1 MGVTGAAELEALC
14 ANALAE
20 AAGQE
25 AALACDPRCSRVLQD
40 LLERCSTP
48 QQAASFLAAAAGP
61 FCALG
66 CHACASHVLEACL
79 RAVAAHVD
87 APPEAGT
94 DASRLR
100 PVEDSLATICKVG
113 VESTLPMSSRRS
125 SGGLHRAVAAR
136 LCGPVMSWPD
146 LDCDAAGDNAVA
158 IMRSK
163 YGSHVLRNLLA
174 LLCGHQLAEPQAA
187 ARPDQQRRQALLAGH
202 PSASGTAAV
211 NGARRELFA
220 KLLNSL
226 LEALMRAIE
235 DEIHSLRVDPAAG
248 PVLQAML
255 AAAEGDEAWIR
266 KMAALFLSSPPI
278 EKPKLHQ
285 KVLKAAPMDDAHA
298 LLQDRFGS
306 HLMEAML
313 RVSSAELYHKLYTE
327 YYMGHLHKLSM
338 HPTANYTVQALM
350 ACAKYGAQVRMIAE
364 ELEGHLAE
372 LLVGRRAGV
381 ICAALAEAVTS
392 IEHPT
397 AAKGVTPRL
406 LALGH
411 FGGGTISSPPGH
423 ARHVSV
429 LGSTILQLVLCFS
442 KEASQPYWASL
453 AAMKPEDL
461 AAVVKD
467 GLGGRV
473 LEVFLSSKAS
483 HKLKQ
488 RAISKLTGRFG
499 ELAKL
504 PSGSHTVEKCFLAA
518 DLRLKEAIAG
528 EFMLRPEEWRARQA
542 KSVGMRQAF
551 AGLFGNPD
559 HQTTG
564 EGSSIGSRGKPEE
577 PATSG
582 VMADLEA
589 TAASTVPQT
598 QGQVTGVSNEGGDYL
613 SSQVDDSLQAVM
625 AALRGGARAPKRA
638 KAAERKLHLPAKK
651 KHKTSITSE
660 EAH

>member
-1 MGVTGAAELEALC
+1 MARPGRSAAPPAPRREPPPPPPPPPAARVDAATASYFGEIAGLLAPGSQPPDDPAGRPSFVEPELEALC

-48 QQAASFLAAAAGP
+48 QQAASFLAAAAGS

-79 RAVAAHVD
+79 RAVAAHVE
-87 APPEAGT
+87 APPPDT

-100 PVEDSLATICKVG
+100 SVEDSLAAICK
-113 VESTLPMSSRRS
+113 
-125 SGGLHRAVAAR
+125 
-136 LCGPVMSWPD
+136 
-146 LDCDAAGDNAVA
+146 AAGDNAVA
-158 IMRSK
+158 MMRSK

-174 LLCGHQLAEPQAA
+174 LLSGHQLAEPQAV

-202 PSASGTAAV
+202 PSASGPAAV
-211 NGARRELFA
+211 HGARRKLFS
-220 KLLNSL
+220 KLLNSV
-226 LEALMRAIE
+226 LEALTRAIE
-235 DEIHSLRVDPAAG
+235 DEVHSLRVDPAAG

-266 KMAALFLSSPPI
+266 KMAAIFLSSPPL
-278 EKPKLHQ
+278 EKPKLHT
-285 KVLKAAPMDDAHA
+285 KVLKSAPMEDVHA

-306 HLMEAML
+306 HLIEAML
-313 RVSSAELYHKLYTE
+313 RVSSAELYYKLYTE
-327 YYMGHLHKLSM
+327 YYKGQLHKLSM
-338 HPTANYTVQALM
+338 HPTANYTVQALI
-350 ACAKYGAQVRMIAE
+350 AFAKFGAQVRMIAE

-372 LLVGRRAGV
+372 LL

-397 AAKGVTPRL
+397 AARGVTPRL
-406 LALGH
+406 LALDH
-411 FGGGTISSPPGH
+411 FGDGT
-423 ARHVSV
+423 
-429 LGSTILQLVLCFS
+429 
-442 KEASQPYWASL
+442 EASQPYWASL
-453 AAMKPEDL
+453 AAMKAEDL

-488 RAISKLTGRFG
+488 RAISKFG
-499 ELAKL
+499 ELARL

-528 EFMLRPEEWRARQA
+528 ELAAIHNELGRIHHGPVLMQKFMLRPDEWRARQA

-564 EGSSIGSRGKPEE
+564 EETLTEARGKHER

-582 VMADLEA
+582 VMTDLEA

-598 QGQVTGVSNEGGDYL
+598 AQSQVTGVSNEGLDYV

-625 AALRGGARAPKRA
+625 AALGGVARAPKRA
-638 KAAERKLHLPAKK
+638 KSAERKHLLSAKK
-651 KHKTSITSE
+651 RPKTSLTSE
-660 EAH
+660 KAQ